1 MLRLDRMPL
10 RRKITLGMVLVAGL
24 ALVLSSMAYLAFQ
37 ARLFRQTKATRAF
50 TLAEVAGDN
59 SRAALAFN
67 DAAAGERILESLS
80 ANPDLQR
87 ACLYDASGSV
97 FASYPAGANGFP
109 PMTGGDRAEFRTGML
124 EVFHPVRQRDEQLGA
139 IYMQVGTTDLQTAFR
154 WHLIFTIG
162 LLGALVLLA
171 IAVSSR
177 IQRVITTPVLDL
189 AALARRVEREKDYAV
204 RAEPRSR
211 DEIGELVESFN
222 GMLGQIQARDAQLG
236 EYRDHLEEQVARR
249 TEELFA
255 TNQELTVA
263 KQKAEDV
270 SRAKSAFLANMS
282 HELRTPLNA
291 IMLYAD
297 LLKEQA
303 AEQGRASEVSDLDRI
318 LGSADHLLR
327 LINDVLDLSK
337 VEAGKMTVA
346 AEPLQLA
353 VVVEETVQTL
363 RPMAMKRGDELRA
376 SYPGGVAPFLGD
388 GTKLRQILYNLLSNA
403 CKFTEKG
410 TVEMAVAP
418 FERDGA
424 RWLRFTVKD
433 TGIGMNGEQMERLFQ
448 DFTQAEESTS
458 RRYGG
463 TGLGLSLSRR
473 LCQLMG
479 GSLTVESEL
488 DKGSTFTLELPAPP
502 APSGGAD
509 A

>member
-1 MLRLDRMPL
+1 MWRLDGMPL

-24 ALVLSSMAYLAFQ
+24 ALVLSSLAYLAFQ
-37 ARLFRQTKATRAF
+37 ARLFRQTKAARTF

-97 FASYPAGANGFP
+97 FAAYPAGANGFP
-109 PMTGGDRAEFRTGML
+109 PMSGGDRAEFLSGRL
-124 EVFHPVRQRDEQLGA
+124 EVFHSVRQRDEQLGA
-139 IYMQVGTTDLQTAFR
+139 IYLQVGTSDLQTAFR
-154 WHLIFTIG
+154 WHLIFTVG

-171 IAVSSR
+171 IAVSFR

-189 AALARRVEREKDYAV
+189 ASLARRVEREKDYSV

-236 EYRDHLEEQVARR
+236 EYRDHLEEQVERR

-255 TNQELTVA
+255 ANQELTVA

-303 AEQGRASEVSDLDRI
+303 ADSGREAEVSDLDRI

-337 VEAGKMTVA
+337 VEAGKMSVA
-346 AEPLQLA
+346 SEPLQLA
-353 VVVEETVQTL
+353 VVVEETVQT
-363 RPMAMKRGDELRA
+363 
-376 SYPGGVAPFLGD
+376 
-388 GTKLRQILYNLLSNA
+388 
-403 CKFTEKG
+403 
-410 TVEMAVAP
+410 
-418 FERDGA
+418 
-424 RWLRFTVKD
+424 
-433 TGIGMNGEQMERLFQ
+433 
-448 DFTQAEESTS
+448 
-458 RRYGG
+458 
-463 TGLGLSLSRR
+463 
-473 LCQLMG
+473 
-479 GSLTVESEL
+479 
-488 DKGSTFTLELPAPP
+488 
-502 APSGGAD
+502 
-509 A
+509 

>member
-1 MLRLDRMPL
+1 MARLQGMPL

-24 ALVLSSMAYLAFQ
+24 ALGLSSVAYILFQ
-37 ARLFRQTKATRAF
+37 ARLLRRTKATRAF
-50 TLAEVAGDN
+50 TLAQVAGDN

-67 DAAAGERILESLS
+67 DAASGERILESLS
-80 ANPDLQR
+80 ADPDLQR
-87 ACLYDASGSV
+87 ACLYDASGAI
-97 FASYPAGANGFP
+97 FATYPAGATGFP
-109 PMTGGDRAEFRTGML
+109 AMAGGDRAEFHAGRL
-124 EVFHPVRQRDEQLGA
+124 EVFHPIRQRDEQLGA
-139 IYMQVGTTDLQTAFR
+139 IFAQEGTGDLQTAFR
-154 WHLIFTIG
+154 LHLIFTAG
-162 LLGALVLLA
+162 LFGALVLLA
-171 IAVSSR
+171 LALSTR

-189 AALARRVEREKDYAV
+189 AGLARKVSREKDYAA
-204 RAEPRSR
+204 RAERRSR
-211 DEIGELVESFN
+211 DEIGELVEAFN

-236 EYRDHLEEQVARR
+236 EYRDHLEEQVASR

-255 TNQELTVA
+255 ANQELTVA
-263 KQKAEDV
+263 KQKAEEV

-303 AEQGRASEVSDLDRI
+303 AEDGRKAEMADLDRI

-337 VEAGKMTVA
+337 VEAGRMTVA
-346 AEPLQLA
+346 SETLDLA
-353 VVVEETVQTL
+353 ALVEETVQTL
-363 RPMAMKRGDELRA
+363 GPMAMKRGDELKA
-376 SYPGGVAPFLGD
+376 AYPHGHPPFLGD

-403 CKFTEKG
+403 CKFTEMG
-410 TVEMAVAP
+410 HVDLEVLP

-424 RWLRFTVKD
+424 PWLRFSVRD
-433 TGIGMNGEQMERLFQ
+433 TGIGMNPEQMGRLFQ

-463 TGLGLSLSRR
+463 TGLGLSLSRK

-479 GSLTVESEL
+479 GNLDVASEPG
-488 DKGSTFTLELPAPP
+488 KGSCFTLELPAPL
-502 APSGGAD
+502 AED
-509 A
+509 AHA